1 MPTKKSYAV
10 ILNEIGA
17 AELEKV
23 LVLWIKREPLGVYL
37 NASAVDPNG
46 PFVTMTLAETF
57 PDGKTIDFEV
67 QIPHAYVRAIV
78 YAADIKRIGFV
89 AL

>member
-1 MPTKKSYAV
+1 MPAKKTYAV
-10 ILNEIGA
+10 VLNELGA

-23 LVLWIKREPLGVYL
+23 FVLWIKREELGVYL

-46 PFVTMTLAETF
+46 PFVTMTLISTF
-57 PDGKTIDFEV
+57 PDKKTVEFEV
-67 QIPHAYVRAIV
+67 QIPHSYVRAIV